1 MKKWKFSAKKF
12 IKNQVEILALKHAIT
27 KLKKQPTMHRLNS
40 KMERTGSRISE
51 LEDRTIKITL
61 YKIEKRD
68 FKK

>member
-1 MKKWKFSAKKF
+1 M
-12 IKNQVEILALKHAIT
+12 EILSKKIYKEEPSRNFST
-27 KLKKQPTMHRLNS
+27 ETCNNKLKKQPTMHRLNS